1 MRSWF
6 HHELCVQP
14 LLDTYPAKGR
24 NTLVLHT
31 MDSVLN
37 PTNFQVARGSAL
49 TARQQPENTTSVRF
63 LLYHANIDD
72 SSNPLHNHKDI
83 RRVRMSTAHR
93 PCTLIA
99 KSFLHRW
106 RQCFE
111 TKAKWNLLN
120 STIGTIFGTVL
131 DRLINDSKMKELV
144 KNSSY
149 RRSYS
154 IMNVGMADFASCRYD
169 ARRMRHSSSR
179 HTSVA

>member
-1 MRSWF
+1 MLDDQASPARF
-6 HHELCVQP
+6 AH
-14 LLDTYPAKGR
+14 LLTNYIQLK
-24 NTLVLHT
+24 H
-31 MDSVLN
+31 LN
-37 PTNFQVARGSAL
+37 SRFA
-49 TARQQPENTTSVRF
+49 SVRTIRYTSEMGVIISNF
-63 LLYHANIDD
+63 LEVPMHHANIDD
-72 SSNPLHNHKDI
+72 SSNPLHNHKDV

-93 PCTLIA
+93 PRTLIA

-111 TKAKWNLLN
+111 TKAKWNLHN

-154 IMNVGMADFASCRYD
+154 IMNVGMADFASCRYYV
-169 ARRMRHSSSR
+169 RRMHHSSSR